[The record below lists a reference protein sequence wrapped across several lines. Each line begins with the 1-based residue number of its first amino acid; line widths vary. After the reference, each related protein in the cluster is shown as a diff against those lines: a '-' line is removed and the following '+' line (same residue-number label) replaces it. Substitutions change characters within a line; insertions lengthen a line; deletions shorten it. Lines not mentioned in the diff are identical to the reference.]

1 MGSYKNCCEFH
12 YRQMI
17 FTGKEAVF
25 TGRDLLKAWAILP
38 HIAFIMLAPILL
50 CILFG
55 HFLDGLLGTEVLFLI
70 IFTFLGVGAA
80 FRSLY
85 VFCMKTIKEDE
96 KRDKKN
102 KTLDIKKITG
112 RRK

>member
-1 MGSYKNCCEFH
+1 M
-12 YRQMI
+12 
-17 FTGKEAVF
+17 
-25 TGRDLLKAWAILP
+25 GRDFLKAWAILP
-38 HIAFIMLAPILL
+38 QIALVMLTPILL
-50 CILFG
+50 CILLG

-70 IFTFLGVGAA
+70 IFTVLGVGAA

-85 VFCMKTIKEDE
+85 VFCMKTLKEDE

-112 RRK
+112 NKRNR